1 MKLDRRRGS
10 RDMPT
15 DGLGSDFPADE
26 CNVLFMFLAFRD
38 VSNDTEIAAD
48 VARPIQARLTA
59 NLNPAHR

>member
-1 MKLDRRRGS
+1 
-10 RDMPT
+10 MPT